1 LLLLDCGN
9 TRLKWQWLGARR
21 AGARSR
27 SAAVGV
33 MPLEHLRLSQNALE
47 RLLTRAAGTPH
58 TQMYVCNVAGSA
70 VERRIRAAATR
81 AGLPAPRFVRTQAA
95 AAGVRTR
102 YREPWRL
109 GVDRWMALI
118 GARARYPSV
127 PLCLVSIGS
136 AMTIDLL
143 EPDGVHAGGC
153 IVPAPPMMIEVLLNR
168 TAGIRRRAGLRGTQ
182 APRRALAGAR
192 AVSARTLFARDTRT
206 ALITG
211 ARQACA
217 SLVEQ
222 ALQEAQR
229 KLGRK
234 GGGAD
239 KGGGVRLLL
248 TGGGAALVAPLLR
261 ARHRREPDLVLRGLA
276 LIAAGQNVCPRTRA
290 HTRRGP
296 EPA

>member
-1 LLLLDCGN
+1 
-9 TRLKWQWLGARR
+9 
-21 AGARSR
+21 
-27 SAAVGV
+27 
-33 MPLEHLRLSQNALE
+33 MPLEHLRQSQNALE
-47 RLLTRAAGTPH
+47 RLLTRAAGTSD
-58 TQMYVCNVAGSA
+58 TQMYVCNVAGST

-118 GARARYPSV
+118 GARARYPSA

-153 IVPAPPMMIEVLLNR
+153 IVPAPPMMIEVLLSR

-182 APRRALAGAR
+182 APRRALAGVR

-206 ALITG
+206 ALIAG

-222 ALQEAQR
+222 ALQEARR

-234 GGGAD
+234 GAG

-276 LIAAGQNVCPRTRA
+276 LIAAAQSVSPRTRA
-290 HTRRGP
+290 HTRKGP